1 MPASSLRAGYAMR
14 ARFVAA
20 AMCTWLGACGRPD
33 APRDAPTEQ
42 AAKDAASPT
51 AEDEAKQQ
59 AEASALVRSDGTI
72 FAETELMGTRASV
85 NLWIGP
91 GGDALAARDAITDAI
106 NEMARI
112 EEIASEWREDSDL
125 SRINRSTGEPVE
137 VPPELFEIL
146 ERAAT
151 VSSETN
157 GLFDVSF
164 YGVGQLWKFEPG
176 SRPPSAE
183 AIAERLPAVDWRA
196 IELDAK
202 ARTVRLAKPGMKIG
216 LGAIAKG
223 YAVDRA
229 SALLLARGFDNH
241 IVEAGGDTQVSG
253 QKGDKPWRV
262 GVQDPQRPEGRIGH
276 IVANQTAGGPGR
288 GESVVTSGN
297 YARFFVWEG
306 VHYTHILDPRTG
318 WPIPADRTPKS
329 VTIVASNATD
339 ADAYCTAVSVM
350 EPSEGLA
357 FVEAH
362 PALDAVI
369 IGPDDHV
376 YVSSGLSER
385 FVDERKGSP
394 APTDDP
400 ASK

>member
-1 MPASSLRAGYAMR
+1 MARIGLIGCAWLGCAWLAS
-14 ARFVAA
+14 
-20 AMCTWLGACGRPD
+20 LGACGRTD
-33 APRDAPTEQ
+33 APRDTASDKGPATQDTAPDD
-42 AAKDAASPT
+42 AAKD
-51 AEDEAKQQ
+51 K
-59 AEASALVRSDGTI
+59 AEANALVRSDGTI

-91 GGDALAARDAITDAI
+91 GGDAIAGRDAITAAI

-125 SRINRSTGEPVE
+125 SRVNRSNGEPVK

-146 ERAAT
+146 ERSAK
-151 VSSETN
+151 VSAESN
-157 GLFDVSF
+157 GLFDVTF
-164 YGVGQLWKFEPG
+164 YAVGQLWKFEPG
-176 SRPPSAE
+176 SRPPTPE
-183 AIAERLPAVDWRA
+183 AIAERLPSVDWRA
-196 IELDAK
+196 VELDPAAK
-202 ARTVRLAKPGMKIG
+202 TVRLAKPGMKIG

-229 SALLLARGFDNH
+229 SALLHARGFDNH

-262 GVQDPQRPEGRIGH
+262 GVQDPQRPDGRIGH
-276 IVANQTAGGPGR
+276 IIAKDQ
-288 GESVVTSGN
+288 SVVTSGN

-306 VHYTHILDPRTG
+306 VHYTHILNPRTG

-329 VTIVASNATD
+329 VTMIAPNATD
-339 ADAYCTAVSVM
+339 ADAYCTAVTVM

-362 PALDAVI
+362 PALEAVI

-385 FVDERKGSP
+385 FVDERNKP
-394 APTDDP
+394 AADPTDEP
-400 ASK
+400 PSK

>member
-1 MPASSLRAGYAMR
+1 MARMGFTLAASVR
-14 ARFVAA
+14 ARFAA
-20 AMCTWLGACGRPD
+20 ATICALLGACGRTD
-33 APRDAPTEQ
+33 APAEKAPPAQ
-42 AAKDAASPT
+42 DAAPPA
-51 AEDEAKQQ
+51 AEDDAELQ

-85 NLWIGP
+85 NLWVGP
-91 GGDALAARDAITDAI
+91 GGDALAGRDAITDAI

-112 EEIASEWREDSDL
+112 EEIASEWRQDSDL
-125 SRINRSTGEPVE
+125 SRVNRSSGEPVE

-146 ERAAT
+146 DRAAK
-151 VSSETN
+151 VSAATN

-176 SRPPSAE
+176 SRPPSPE
-183 AIAERLPAVDWRA
+183 AIAKHLPLVDWRA
-196 IELDAK
+196 IELDAN

-229 SALLLARGFDNH
+229 SELLHARGFDNH

-262 GVQDPQRPEGRIGH
+262 GVQDPQRPDGRIGH
-276 IVANQTAGGPGR
+276 IVATN
-288 GESVVTSGN
+288 ESVVTSGN
-297 YARFFVWEG
+297 YARFFEWEG

-329 VTIVASNATD
+329 VTVVAPNATD

-362 PALDAVI
+362 PALEAVI

-376 YVSSGLSER
+376 YISSGLSER
-385 FVDERKGSP
+385 FVDERKQPAGA
-394 APTDDP
+394 APTDGP
-400 ASK
+400 PSK

>member
-1 MPASSLRAGYAMR
+1 MARMRFMPAARVQARVATPVWTIVIWASL
-14 ARFVAA
+14 AA
-20 AMCTWLGACGRPD
+20 CNRTD
-33 APRDAPTEQ
+33 APRDTSTNTAP
-42 AAKDAASPT
+42 AARDSAPE
-51 AEDEAKQQ
+51 AEDKAEGKAELE
-59 AEASALVRSDGTI
+59 AEAGALVRSDGTI

-85 NLWIGP
+85 NLWVGP
-91 GGDALAARDAITDAI
+91 GGDALAGRDAITDAI

-125 SRINRSTGEPVE
+125 SRLNRSNGEPVE

-146 ERAAT
+146 ERAAKI
-151 VSSETN
+151 SAETN

-176 SRPPSAE
+176 SRPPSPE
-183 AIAERLPAVDWRA
+183 QIAERLPAVDWRA
-196 IELDAK
+196 IELDGA
-202 ARTVRLAKPGMKIG
+202 AQTVRLAKPGMKIG

-229 SALLLARGFDNH
+229 SALLHARGFDNH

-276 IVANQTAGGPGR
+276 IVATN
-288 GESVVTSGN
+288 ESVVTSGN
-297 YARFFVWEG
+297 YARYFEWEG

-329 VTIVASNATD
+329 VSIVAPNATD

-350 EPSEGLA
+350 EPAEGLA

-362 PALDAVI
+362 PALEAVI
-369 IGPDDHV
+369 IGPDDNV
-376 YVSSGLSER
+376 YISSGLRER
-385 FVDERKGSP
+385 FVDERKEP
-394 APTDDP
+394 
-400 ASK
+400 

>member
-1 MPASSLRAGYAMR
+1 M
-14 ARFVAA
+14 ARTGLFTIVLLGVA
-20 AMCTWLGACGRPD
+20 CSRSD
-33 APRDAPTEQ
+33 APGNARSDEKPEHSAPETTP
-42 AAKDAASPT
+42 DR
-51 AEDEAKQQ
+51 AELE
-59 AEASALVRSDGTI
+59 AEAGALIRSDGTI

-85 NLWIGP
+85 NLWVGP
-91 GGDALAARDAITDAI
+91 GGDALAGRDAITAAI

-125 SRINRSTGEPVE
+125 SRVNRSSGEPVV
-137 VPPELFEIL
+137 VPPELFEVL
-146 ERAAT
+146 ERAAK
-151 VSSETN
+151 VSAESN

-164 YGVGQLWKFEPG
+164 YAVGQLWKFEPG
-176 SRPPSAE
+176 SRPPSRE
-183 AIAERLPAVDWRA
+183 EIAKHLPAVDWRA
-196 IELDAK
+196 IELDAS

-229 SALLLARGFDNH
+229 SALLHARGFDNH

-262 GVQDPQRPEGRIGH
+262 GVQDPQRPDGRIGH
-276 IVANQTAGGPGR
+276 ILPKN
-288 GESVVTSGN
+288 ESVVTSGN
-297 YARFFVWEG
+297 YARFFEWEG

-329 VTIVASNATD
+329 VTVVAPNATD

-350 EPSEGLA
+350 EPVEGLA

-362 PALDAVI
+362 PALEAVI
-369 IGPDDHV
+369 IGPDNKV

-385 FVDERKGSP
+385 FVDERK
-394 APTDDP
+394 DND
-400 ASK
+400 